1 MRQETL
7 SKGAEITKKIATN
20 AQRLSELDNLD
31 SDRRKNP
38 DRVITL
44 ENNNACVYI
53 YDGRVIDIFIAI
65 LRADFQ
71 DKLQKAQQELA
82 DLKD

>member
-1 MRQETL
+1 MKQETL
-7 SKGAEITKKIATN
+7 TKGAEITKKIATH
-20 AQRLSELDNLD
+20 AQRLSELDNLVK
-31 SDRRKNP
+31 DRRSIP
-38 DRVITL
+38 DRAITF
-44 ENNNACVYI
+44 ESTNARVHI

>member
-1 MRQETL
+1 MKKETL
-7 SKGAEITKKIATN
+7 IKGEEITKKIVVCN
-20 AQRLSELDNLD
+20 QRISELNNVIKD
-31 SDRRKNP
+31 KNNGSIEYLTFGSP
-38 DRVITL
+38 
-44 ENNNACVYI
+44 NNRVYI

-71 DKLQKAQQELA
+71 DKLQKAEQELA

>member
-7 SKGAEITKKIATN
+7 AKGAEITKKIASST
-20 AQRLSELDNLD
+20 QRLSELDNLVK
-31 SDRRKNP
+31 DRKSYP
-38 DRVITL
+38 DRAITF
-44 ENNNACVYI
+44 ESSNVRVHI

-65 LRADFQ
+65 LQADFQ